1 MIKRYTVTLIICFLC
16 IMITGSLCFADV
28 SSLDGTLWMYEH
40 ESGTRHYIAFDA
52 DYHYLN
58 STSFTLEVPESLW
71 LRSKNPYLSHI
82 NFNDSITYS
91 ATHGTSGTWAIN
103 WGKCSIKDEQATFN
117 ALGMIYNIFIFNSNK
132 PYILIATDWSPP
144 QVYSS
149 NKNSVVQPLS
159 ETTVPT
165 IFGMDD

>member
-1 MIKRYTVTLIICFLC
+1 MIKKYNVSLIICFVYV
-16 IMITGSLCFADV
+16 MITGSLSFADV
-28 SSLDGTLWMYEH
+28 LSLDGTLWMYEH

-52 DYHYLN
+52 NYHYLN

-91 ATHGTSGTWAIN
+91 ATHGTSGAWAIN

-117 ALGMIYNIFIFNSNK
+117 ALGMIYNIFVFNSNK
-132 PYILIATDWSPP
+132 PYILLSTDWSPP
-144 QVYSS
+144 QEYSS
-149 NKNSVVQPLS
+149 NKNSVVHPLS
-159 ETTVPT
+159 ETTVPA